1 MELPQGNIINKNT
14 RHAGE
19 GRKGIGLI
27 IFAVIIALVFLY
39 FAYTTFVR
47 KDNFLLQ
54 RLGGPEDKGSV
65 QQITFPVQKN
75 IVTGSQ
81 VDILEQNIRE
91 NMQLQELE
99 VFGNADISSE
109 TSGNRNPFKPFSQGT
124 VETPQKPLLQLEE
137 IEKPLPRVTR

>member
-1 MELPQGNIINKNT
+1 MELPQGQNLNKNT

-19 GRKGIGLI
+19 SRKGIGLI

-39 FAYTTFVR
+39 FAYTTFIR

-54 RLGGPEDKGSV
+54 RLGAPEENQNI

-99 VFGNADISSE
+99 VFGNAEITSE
-109 TSGNRNPFKPFSQGT
+109 TSGNKNPFKPFSQGT
-124 VETPQKPLLQLEE
+124 VETPQKPLLQLDE